1 MKKKNRNLK
10 ILGKIEVNVDFKQYF
25 SIRNILK
32 EKSFKRYDPQE
43 QLSIKILIKYGNIV
57 NISRNQ
63 MQAKK
68 KKGISFGGGAITL
81 DKIIKNDN
89 TKCRQKHREMG
100 ALLWEI

>member
-1 MKKKNRNLK
+1 ME
-10 ILGKIEVNVDFKQYF
+10 ILLTSVGIKCKQ
-25 SIRNILK
+25 
-32 EKSFKRYDPQE
+32 
-43 QLSIKILIKYGNIV
+43 
-57 NISRNQ
+57 
-63 MQAKK
+63 K